1 MCSITHG
8 TVVLTPRQGHKQF
21 RRLVLL
27 CFASH
32 VRMHFVECMDTPSK
46 MCAAAVLPCVT
57 LQRHVLHGLLQL
69 HAGAETGAGGR
80 IRDTH
85 ATGTGSIMGAATAGY
100 CVGNLLL
107 DKFTQSWEDP
117 SAVYPANLAS
127 PQQIL
132 IDASN
137 GASDYGNKFG
147 EPLIAGYTR
156 TFGMRVPDGSRREW
170 IKPIMFRYVYQV
182 SQAALYKSSQ
192 SSSLQPTIGLS
203 IKVLSCSG
211 STGMSMDKASQFCHS
226 TVWRPEALVLC
237 CKDQLA
243 QTCGQTGCSV
253 TYPCPCCCC

>member
-1 MCSITHG
+1 MIG
-8 TVVLTPRQGHKQF
+8 YPLQG
-21 RRLVLL
+21 VYSCCPAL
-27 CFASH
+27 CHTTISALCCTATAALCCTATSAL
-32 VRMHFVECMDTPSK
+32 CCTATS
-46 MCAAAVLPCVT
+46 CAAWHQQPAATEKL
-57 LQRHVLHGLLQL
+57 R
-69 HAGAETGAGGR
+69 AGAETGAGGR

-127 PQQIL
+127 PRQIL

-170 IKPIMFRYVYQV
+170 IKPIMFRCVCQCKAVKQLIPCLAIFAKSVKQLFHVQV
-182 SQAALYKSSQ
+182 CL
-192 SSSLQPTIGLS
+192 
-203 IKVLSCSG
+203 
-211 STGMSMDKASQFCHS
+211 
-226 TVWRPEALVLC
+226 
-237 CKDQLA
+237 
-243 QTCGQTGCSV
+243 
-253 TYPCPCCCC
+253 PC

>member
-1 MCSITHG
+1 M
-8 TVVLTPRQGHKQF
+8 
-21 RRLVLL
+21 
-27 CFASH
+27 
-32 VRMHFVECMDTPSK
+32 RMHPVECLDIPSK
-46 MCAAAVLPCVT
+46 VCIVAVLPCVT
-57 LQRHVLHGLLQL
+57 LQHQPCVALRHQPCVALRHPPCVAHHVLHGIDSLLC
-69 HAGAETGAGGR
+69 AGAETGAGGR

-127 PQQIL
+127 PRQIL

-170 IKPIMFRYVYQV
+170 IKPIMFR
-182 SQAALYKSSQ
+182 
-192 SSSLQPTIGLS
+192 
-203 IKVLSCSG
+203 
-211 STGMSMDKASQFCHS
+211 
-226 TVWRPEALVLC
+226 
-237 CKDQLA
+237 
-243 QTCGQTGCSV
+243 
-253 TYPCPCCCC
+253 